1 MEYDKK
7 SYPMSDDLESGNSF
21 FEHLDSKASLKTL
34 HDTLKEKTLQELI
47 DEVTTQEIELK
58 SFVNALNKKDMK

>member
-58 SFVNALNKKDMK
+58 SFVNALNKKEMK